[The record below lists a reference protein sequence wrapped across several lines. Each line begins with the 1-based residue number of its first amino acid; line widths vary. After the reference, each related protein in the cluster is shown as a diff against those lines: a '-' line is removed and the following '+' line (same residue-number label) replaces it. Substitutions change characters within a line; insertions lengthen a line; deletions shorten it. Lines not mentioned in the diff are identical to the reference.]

1 MVRRLR
7 VIMPLA
13 LLVAMGGSVRAQY
26 GYPPG
31 YGGYGFGGWGGT
43 GSTVQG
49 SIAAGMGA
57 FAAAAGQYNVETA
70 QARSINAQTAMQWN
84 DYMYAVNQQNARNEM
99 IRLQKRQK
107 RVNETAD
114 ATYKRIHDN
123 PSAAEIHSGD
133 ALNVILAELLNPR
146 SLERVLKTATTPVDS
161 KVVKSINFRSAA
173 NAVMISLDE
182 LSARGVPDVLRTS
195 PEFEQERKNV
205 RALAAEIRKEANS
218 ENTVE
223 PATLQKFRDAVKA
236 ARVKVDATLPQG
248 TRQRSESDNFLKALL
263 GLSRMLEQPD
273 VEQFLQGLN
282 RYPTTS
288 LGHLISFMHSF
299 NLRFG
304 VAKNPTQ
311 EAAYDQLY
319 PMLVALRDKAEAV
332 GPNPVTAEAPLPDPQ
347 KAASFFS
354 GMDYS
359 HVQPKAAVPAP
370 PSPAQPR

>member
-1 MVRRLR
+1 
-7 VIMPLA
+7 
-13 LLVAMGGSVRAQY
+13 
-26 GYPPG
+26 
-31 YGGYGFGGWGGT
+31 
-43 GSTVQG
+43 
-49 SIAAGMGA
+49 MGA

-311 EAAYDQLY
+311 GQ
-319 PMLVALRDKAEAV
+319 
-332 GPNPVTAEAPLPDPQ
+332 G
-347 KAASFFS
+347 
-354 GMDYS
+354 
-359 HVQPKAAVPAP
+359 
-370 PSPAQPR
+370 